1 MEQLY
6 YIAQKAATNAAKHA
20 HPQRILIALTGTEFS
35 ITLSIQD
42 DGDGIPQDAESHGGA
57 GLRIMRYRTISWAII
72 RIERLAGKGSLVRC
86 TLANGLLGTPLPG

>member
-6 YIAQKAATNAAKHA
+6 YIAQEAATNAAKHA
-20 HPQRILIALTGTEFS
+20 RPQRILIALTGTEFP

-57 GLRIMRYRTISWAII
+57 GLRIMRYCANLI
-72 RIERLAGKGSLVRC
+72 VRV
-86 TLANGLLGTPLPG
+86 AH